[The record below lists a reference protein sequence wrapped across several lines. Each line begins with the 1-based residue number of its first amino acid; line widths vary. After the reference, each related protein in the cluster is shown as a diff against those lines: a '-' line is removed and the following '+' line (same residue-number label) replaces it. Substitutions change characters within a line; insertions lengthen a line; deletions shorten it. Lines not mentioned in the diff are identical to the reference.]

1 MTLVIGA
8 TGLLGTEICRRL
20 ASAGKPFRAM
30 VRSTS
35 DPAKKETLRR
45 LGGKLVE
52 GDLKDRASLG
62 RACADTAAVITTP
75 TAILSQQQGDTFDSV
90 DLRGQMQLID
100 AAGAAKVGHFVFV
113 SVSGNLLKH
122 GDNPLLAAKQAVEN
136 HLQQSGLT
144 YTILRPTRF
153 MEIWLSAHL
162 GFDFANAKATIY
174 GSGENKISYI
184 SLHNVA
190 DFTVAALS
198 NPAAR
203 NAVLELGGP
212 ETLTQLDV
220 VRIFE
225 QIAGCAFEKQFVPEE
240 ALHARK
246 AAATNPVERTF
257 ADLALAAARGERI
270 DMGETFKKFSVYPRL
285 VREYA
290 KTVMH
295 GAP

>member
-1 MTLVIGA
+1 MPLTTVIGA

-35 DPAKKETLRR
+35 DPAKKETLRQ
-45 LGGKLVE
+45 LGCKLVE
-52 GDLKDRASLG
+52 GDLKDRASLDRG
-62 RACADTAAVITTP
+62 CAGATAVITTP

-136 HLQQSGLT
+136 HLRQSGLT

-212 ETLTQLDV
+212 ETLTQLEV

-225 QIAGCAFEKQFVPEE
+225 EISRRTFEKQFVSEE
-240 ALHARK
+240 ALKARK
-246 AAATNPVERTF
+246 TAATNSVERTF
-257 ADLALAAARGERI
+257 ADLTLAAARGDTI
-270 DMGETFKKFSVYPRL
+270 DMRETFKRFSVRPRS

-290 KTVMH
+290 KTVMST
-295 GAP
+295 